1 MQVENLVTD
10 VNNMRADF
18 QGVIALI
25 LEVFDVMSQAS
36 ISAYVCMCIYAYM
49 YICMIHMRVIMYV
62 LWFCLTRVEAQDL
75 SKSAFSSCSQSK
87 WSKNGG
93 PSKWWPIP
101 ESKATSVCV
110 RVHIYIYILYTH
122 IYHIHIYSH
131 IYIYIFST
139 HIHIYIYTHMYIY
152 IYMYMWYQ
160 CDNLYQKGAMPAFL
174 CVNVC

>member
-110 RVHIYIYILYTH
+110 RVHILYTH

-131 IYIYIFST
+131 IYIYSLHTYIY
-139 HIHIYIYTHMYIY
+139 IYIYTLICIY
-152 IYMYMWYQ
+152 IYMWYQ